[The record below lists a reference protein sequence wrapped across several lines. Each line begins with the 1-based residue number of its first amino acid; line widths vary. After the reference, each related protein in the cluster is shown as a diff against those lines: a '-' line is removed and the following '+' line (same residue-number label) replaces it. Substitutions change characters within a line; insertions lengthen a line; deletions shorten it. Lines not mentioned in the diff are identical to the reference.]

1 MGKNKK
7 IAIIGTVG
15 LPANYG
21 GFETLTDYLVTNLS
35 EQLDITVYCSS
46 KSYKKEERKDTFNGA
61 RLKYIPLKANGIQ
74 SWYSVLVVLFYF
86 L

>member
-21 GFETLTDYLVTNLS
+21 GFETLTDHLVTNLS

-46 KSYKKEERKDTFNGA
+46 KS
-61 RLKYIPLKANGIQ
+61 
-74 SWYSVLVVLFYF
+74 
-86 L
+86 